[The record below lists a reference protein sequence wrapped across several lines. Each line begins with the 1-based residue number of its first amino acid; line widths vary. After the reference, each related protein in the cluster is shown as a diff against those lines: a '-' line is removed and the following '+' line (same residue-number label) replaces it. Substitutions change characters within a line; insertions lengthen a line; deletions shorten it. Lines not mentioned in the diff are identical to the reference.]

1 MSTWPKYDGGAI
13 VGYEG
18 GPEGQGA
25 TVITNASRGRAFAAL
40 HASEDSK
47 RGIVRKKLPQHLN
60 NDQGASMNRQDME
73 ECMKEGR
80 AAMEREQ
87 RMEKLRAR
95 VESEYRPCWCPLL
108 VIRKGPRPAVDHKAC
123 TGVDGAAV
131 APTEYEEMEVQIPAG
146 KVPGQQF
153 KVQTPAGVMTVAV
166 PAGMEAGQALGIQVP
181 VPTASYEAKQDANC
195 CLLS

>member
-25 TVITNASRGRAFAAL
+25 TVITNAARGRAFAAL
-40 HASEDSK
+40 HASEDRK
-47 RGIVRKKLPQHLN
+47 KGIVRKKLPQHLN
-60 NDQGASMNRQDME
+60 ADVERGASVNHQDME
-73 ECMKEGR
+73 EQRMKDGR
-80 AAMEREQ
+80 AAME
-87 RMEKLRAR
+87 
-95 VESEYRPCWCPLL
+95 P
-108 VIRKGPRPAVDHKAC
+108 
-123 TGVDGAAV
+123 AV

-153 KVQTPAGVMTVAV
+153 KVQTPAGVMTVTV
-166 PAGMEAGQALGIQVP
+166 PAGMEAGQALDIQVP